1 MAMRKL
7 PLRIATRQRQG
18 GVVLIVALLFL
29 IMLTMIGTAAI
40 NMSTAE
46 ERMARSNR
54 DYNIALQAA
63 EAGLR
68 DAQADVLNTGPWAQ
82 PVKRISG
89 QSGFNDLCTLGMCR
103 VLVGA
108 GLRVWEKPGGV
119 ADGDWLTNLTS
130 LDKSRMIGTHTGN
143 YRMPT
148 TKYPDEAVAAQA
160 QNNNAVIAPVPVPPS
175 LKVGGVT
182 RQPRYLLEVMPDD
195 RPGQRISA
203 QALGGYNTGLEFV
216 YRVTAVGFGSD
227 ASTRVM
233 LQMMY
238 KP

>member
-1 MAMRKL
+1 MAKTKT
-7 PLRIATRQRQG
+7 PQRIATRRQQG
-18 GVVLIVALLFL
+18 GVVLIVALMFL

-46 ERMARSNR
+46 ERMARANR
-54 DYNIALQAA
+54 DYNVALQAA
-63 EAGLR
+63 EVALR
-68 DAQADVLNTGPWAQ
+68 DAQADMLNTGPWAQ

-89 QSGFNDLCTLGMCR
+89 QSGFNDQCTLGMCR

-108 GLRVWEKPGGV
+108 GNRVWEQASG
-119 ADGDWLTNLTS
+119 AWLSNLTG
-130 LDKSRMIGTHTGN
+130 LDKSRMVGTHTGN
-143 YRMPT
+143 YRLPT
-148 TKYPDEAVAAQA
+148 TKYPDEVVGAQA
-160 QNNNAVIAPVPVPPS
+160 ADPNNVVAPVPAPPS
-175 LKVGGVT
+175 VKVGGVT

-195 RPGQRISA
+195 RPGQRVSA

-216 YRVTAVGFGSD
+216 YRVTSIGYGSD
-227 ASTRVM
+227 AATRVM

>member
-1 MAMRKL
+1 MAMKILQR
-7 PLRIATRQRQG
+7 RIALRQRQG

-29 IMLTMIGTAAI
+29 IMLTMIGTAAV

-54 DYNIALQAA
+54 DYNVALQAA
-63 EAGLR
+63 EAALR

-89 QSGFNDLCTLGMCR
+89 QSGFNNVCTLGMCR
-103 VLVGA
+103 VQVGV
-108 GLRVWEKPGGV
+108 GNRVWEQASG
-119 ADGDWLTNLTS
+119 AWLTNLTS

-143 YRMPT
+143 YRLAT
-148 TKYPDEAVAAQA
+148 NKYPDEAVAAQA
-160 QNNNAVIAPVPVPPS
+160 QDTNNVIAPVPVPPS

-216 YRVTAVGFGSD
+216 YRVTSIGYGSD

>member
-1 MAMRKL
+1 MAKKMLQL
-7 PLRIATRQRQG
+7 PRSAARQRQG

-29 IMLTMIGTAAI
+29 IMLTMIGTAAV

-54 DYNIALQAA
+54 DYNVALQAA
-63 EAGLR
+63 ETALR

-89 QSGFNDLCTLGMCR
+89 QSGFNDQCTLGMCR
-103 VLVGA
+103 VQVGA
-108 GLRVWEKPGGV
+108 GNRVWEKASG
-119 ADGDWLTNLTS
+119 AWLTNLTG
-130 LDKSRMIGTHTGN
+130 LDKARMVGTHTGN
-143 YRMPT
+143 YRMAT
-148 TKYPDEAVAAQA
+148 TKYPDEAITAQA
-160 QNNNAVIAPVPVPPS
+160 QDTNNVIAPVPAPPS

-216 YRVTAVGFGSD
+216 YRVTSIGYGSD
-227 ASTRVM
+227 ANTRVM

>member
-1 MAMRKL
+1 MAMKKRTS
-7 PLRIATRQRQG
+7 RIASRHHQG

-29 IMLTMIGTAAI
+29 IMLTMIGTAAV

-54 DYNIALQAA
+54 DYNVALQAA
-63 EAGLR
+63 ESALR
-68 DAQADVLNTGPWAQ
+68 DAQADMLNTGPWAQ

-103 VLVGA
+103 VQVGV
-108 GLRVWEKPGGV
+108 GNRVWEQASG
-119 ADGDWLTNLTS
+119 AWITNLTG

-143 YRMPT
+143 YRMAT
-148 TKYPDEAVAAQA
+148 TKYPDESISAQTA
-160 QNNNAVIAPVPVPPS
+160 DPNNVIAPVPAPPS

-216 YRVTAVGFGSD
+216 YRVTAMGYGSD
-227 ASTRVM
+227 ANTRVL